1 MVIICSRRGWFL
13 CRTLS
18 SKKLK
23 AHIGKSEMRRGR
35 VKVYI
40 SVGFLHISEINKILG
55 KVGITNMAYLTT
67 TGSGQPVLILK
78 EGTTRSRGKE
88 AQRNNIMAARVIGEV
103 LKTTLGPRGM
113 DKMLIDSLGDI
124 TITNDGAAI
133 LKEIDVEHPA
143 AKMMVEI
150 AKTQDDMVGDGTT
163 SAVVLASELLK
174 RAEELLEQNIHPTIL
189 VSGFRKASQKAIEVI
204 NKTAVPLDIND
215 RKTLLK
221 VALTS
226 MSSKAIGGAKDH
238 LAEISID
245 AVKQIAEQRGEKTIA
260 DIDNIQLIKK
270 TGKSLLETELIQGII
285 IDKEVVNPGM
295 LKMKENAKIALIDS
309 ALEIEKTEISAEIR
323 IKDPTQMKAFLDQE
337 NDMMQDMVVKI
348 KASGANVIFCQKG
361 IDDMVQHF
369 LAKEGI
375 IAARRVK
382 ESDMEK
388 LARATGGR
396 IISDLD
402 DLKKADL
409 GSAGLVEERKIGDDK
424 MIFVEKCKDPHSVAI
439 LIRAGLERMV
449 DEAERAMTDSLSVVS
464 DVIENS
470 QIVPGGG
477 AIEIEIAKELRKYAT
492 KVGGREQLAVE
503 AFADAV
509 EVIPRTLAENAGLE
523 PIDILVELRSTHDK
537 ADGKFTGINVFTG
550 KLQDSVANGV
560 IEPIVVKEQ
569 AIKSAAESAAMILRI
584 DDVITAKAPKA
595 PAGGPGGMPG
605 GMGEE

>member
-1 MVIICSRRGWFL
+1 
-13 CRTLS
+13 
-18 SKKLK
+18 
-23 AHIGKSEMRRGR
+23 
-35 VKVYI
+35 
-40 SVGFLHISEINKILG
+40 
-55 KVGITNMAYLTT
+55 MAYLTT

-88 AQRNNIMAARVIGEV
+88 AQRNNIMAAQVIGEV

-113 DKMLIDSLGDI
+113 DKMLVDSLGDI

-163 SAVVLASELLK
+163 TAVVLASELLK
-174 RAEELLEQNIHPTIL
+174 KAEELLDQNIHPIIL
-189 VSGFRKASQKAIEVI
+189 VSGYRKASQKAIEVM
-204 NKTAVPLDIND
+204 NKIAIPLDVND

-226 MSSKAIGGAKDH
+226 MSSKSVGSAREH

-245 AVKQIAEQRGEKTIA
+245 AVKQIAEKRGDKTIA
-260 DIDNIQLIKK
+260 DIDNIQLVKK
-270 TGKSLLETELIQGII
+270 TGKSLLETQLIRGII

-295 LKMKENAKIALIDS
+295 PKTKENAKILLLDV
-309 ALEIEKTEISAEIR
+309 ALEIEKTEMSAEIR
-323 IKDPTQMKAFLDQE
+323 IKDPSQMKAFLDQE
-337 NDMMQDMVVKI
+337 NDMMEKMVTKV
-348 KASGANVIFCQKG
+348 KASGADIVFCQKG

-369 LAKEGI
+369 LAKAGI
-375 IAARRVK
+375 MAARRVK

-402 DLKKADL
+402 DVKPADL
-409 GSAGLVEERKIGDDK
+409 GLAGLVDERKIGDDK

-449 DEAERAMTDSLSVVS
+449 DEAERAIIDSLSVVS
-464 DVIENS
+464 DVIENNK
-470 QIVPGGG
+470 IVAGGG
-477 AIEIEIAKELRKYAT
+477 AVEIEVAKELRKYAT

-509 EVIPRTLAENAGLE
+509 EVIPRTLAENAGLQ
-523 PIDILVELRSTHDK
+523 PIDILVELRSKHD
-537 ADGKFTGINVFTG
+537 APEGKNIGINVFTG
-550 KLQDSVANGV
+550 KLQNSVEEGV
-560 IEPIVVKEQ
+560 IEPLVVKEQ

-584 DDVITAKAPKA
+584 DDVITAKSPK
-595 PAGGPGGMPG
+595 GGPGGPGGGMPG
-605 GMGEE
+605 GPEGEE

>member
-1 MVIICSRRGWFL
+1 
-13 CRTLS
+13 
-18 SKKLK
+18 
-23 AHIGKSEMRRGR
+23 
-35 VKVYI
+35 
-40 SVGFLHISEINKILG
+40 
-55 KVGITNMAYLTT
+55 MAYLTT

-78 EGTTRSRGKE
+78 EGTSRSRGKE

-133 LKEIDVEHPA
+133 LNEIDVEHPA

-163 SAVVLASELLK
+163 TAVVLASELLK
-174 RAEELLEQNIHPTIL
+174 KAEELLDQNIHPTIL
-189 VSGFRKASQKAIEVI
+189 VSGYRKAAQKAIEI
-204 NKTAVPLDIND
+204 IGKTSVPVNIED

-226 MSSKAIGGAKDH
+226 MSSKAVGAAREH
-238 LAEISID
+238 LAEIAID
-245 AVKQIAEQRGEKTIA
+245 AVKQITEQRGDKKIA
-260 DIDNIQLIKK
+260 DIDNIQLVKK
-270 TGKSLLETELIQGII
+270 TGKSLLETQLISGII
-285 IDKEVVNPGM
+285 IDKEVVHPGM
-295 LKMKENAKIALIDS
+295 LKKKENAKIALLDS

-323 IKDPTQMKAFLDQE
+323 IRDPTQMKAFLDQE
-337 NDMMQDMVVKI
+337 TSMMQEMAQKI
-348 KASGANVIFCQKG
+348 KASKADVVFCQKG

-375 IAARRVK
+375 IAARRIK

-402 DLKKADL
+402 DLTAKDL
-409 GSAGLVEERKIGDDK
+409 GQAGLVEERKIGDDK

-470 QIVPGGG
+470 KIVAGGG
-477 AIEIEIAKELRKYAT
+477 AVEVEVAKELRRYAT

-523 PIDILVELRSTHDK
+523 PIDIIVELRSAHEK
-537 ADGKFTGINVFTG
+537 EDGKYKGVNVFTG
-550 KLQDSVANGV
+550 KLQNCLDSGV
-560 IEPIVVKEQ
+560 IEPAVVKEQ

-584 DDVITAKAPKA
+584 DDVIAATKPK
-595 PAGGPGGMPG
+595 AGGPGGGMPG
-605 GMGEE
+605 GPEGEE